1 MDLGT
6 VALLGT
12 VGAIGI
18 GMLVVRYVRP
28 PQVNVTVE
36 IDGMELDPDDELDD
50 EFDGSADHLF
60 GGVVFSREQIRELR
74 RLDRT
79 TEWIEESGEG

>member
-12 VGAIGI
+12 VGAIGV
-18 GMLVVRYVRP
+18 GLLVVRYVKP

-36 IDGMELDPDDELDD
+36 IDGMELDPDDFEED

-60 GGVVFSREQIRELR
+60 GGIVFSRAQIRELK
-74 RLDRT
+74 RLDNST
-79 TEWIEESGEG
+79 SWVEENDD

>member
-12 VGAIGI
+12 VGVVGV
-18 GMLVVRYVRP
+18 GMMIIRYVRP

-36 IDGMELDPDDELDD
+36 IDGMELDPDDDLEDD
-50 EFDGSADHLF
+50 FDGSVDFLF
-60 GGVVFSREQIRELR
+60 GNVVFSRDQIRDLR
-74 RLDRT
+74 RLDQT
-79 TEWIEESGEG
+79 TEWVDKDQD